1 MDLLARSAGRRFR
14 VPFYVCTRRDVLA
27 RLEAEG
33 HAATLTGRGVVF
45 VVDTCVVVTPIL
57 KAGGGVMMT
66 SSAKFANYAPANTG
80 YASVFGSLDDCIASA
95 ASGRVI
101 RDESRWQ

>member
-1 MDLLARSAGRRFR
+1 RSVGRRFQ

-33 HAATLTGRGVVF
+33 HAETLTDRGVVF

-57 KAGGGVMMT
+57 KAGGGIMMT

-80 YASVFGSLDDCIASA
+80 YASVFGSLDDGSA
-95 ASGRVI
+95 AAAAGRVV
-101 RDESRWQ
+101 RDERQWQ